1 MEKATSEDREASE
14 HERTMRFLLS
24 WPVVAFDNRRQV
36 AGDTS
41 TASERRRQVVASL
54 RQVAA

>member
-1 MEKATSEDREASE
+1 MEQVTGIDRQATE

-24 WPVVAFDNRRQV
+24 WPVAAFDNRLA

-41 TASERRRQVVASL
+41 TTSQRRGQVLASL
-54 RQVAA
+54 CLVTS